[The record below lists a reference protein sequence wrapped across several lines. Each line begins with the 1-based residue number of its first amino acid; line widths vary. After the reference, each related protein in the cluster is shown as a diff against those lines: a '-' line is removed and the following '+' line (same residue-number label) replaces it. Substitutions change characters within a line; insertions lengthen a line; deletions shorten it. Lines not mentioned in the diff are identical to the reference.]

1 MDVGGGEKLLAT
13 SLQPAVAS
21 RRLTL
26 GAVPIPARVVGDG
39 AMSAASAFIQMT
51 AELGGTT
58 ASNGQKHFHVLP
70 GDPRTTAIDEC
81 LSCGADEIGHLEGWP
96 AHLIVL
102 R

>member
-1 MDVGGGEKLLAT
+1 
-13 SLQPAVAS
+13 
-21 RRLTL
+21 
-26 GAVPIPARVVGDG
+26 
-39 AMSAASAFIQMT
+39 MSAASAFIQMT